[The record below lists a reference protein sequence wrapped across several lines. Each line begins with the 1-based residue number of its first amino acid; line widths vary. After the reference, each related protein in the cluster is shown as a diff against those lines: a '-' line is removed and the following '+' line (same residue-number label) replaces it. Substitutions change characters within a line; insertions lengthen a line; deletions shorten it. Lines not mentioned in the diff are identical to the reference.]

1 MPEIKIQHV
10 VSCSSEDTLHKA
22 NNLLNPESFRKWK
35 CANVGEKHAS
45 VILQLEKSTAIHS
58 IDIGNES
65 SAFVEV
71 LVGHSTSDKP
81 EDYQVILV
89 TSSFMNPMESKNSS
103 NPNRVRIFGADKLCK
118 PTLGKQWDRVKIVCT
133 QPFNKH
139 ISYGLSF
146 IKLHSPPSESDA
158 TSPPSQKTFGKFA
171 LKEETPS
178 KKLAAGSFFKERK
191 KSREEPV
198 PLKGAAAIR
207 AASYEMETGSPGE
220 ASSRIREKEERKTP
234 AKPSS
239 SSSSS
244 STRRESDIKP
254 KPSETK
260 QAKKR
265 KLSQDETEGGAH
277 SSKEQAKRKYVE
289 EQKEPPKKK
298 SDEIMKGVRFVL
310 SGYQNPYR
318 GELRDKAVRMGAK
331 YEANWGPGCTHL
343 ICAFSNTP
351 KYQQVRGKGKIVSKE
366 WILDSYKKK
375 FLQPWKRYKLSKD
388 GDSSTSEE
396 EEDEEEDSE
405 EDVRPSGRG
414 RASPSVKE
422 TKHQTSRD
430 ERDEQSSK
438 TSKSLETRK
447 EKTVKQS
454 PAKENSSKQ
463 EEYAGSTDVESIG
476 EGEKEDDVLAS
487 DADTEDELRELE
499 KGKTKEEDP
508 FAESTDEED
517 DVPPKTA
524 SNGSDIPW
532 EKIPKLPNFFEKKHF
547 LFYGKFEAEDRRQLR
562 RFAIAFGG
570 QEENYMSD
578 TVDFVVTESAWDG
591 NFDEALKEN
600 RSLLFI
606 RPKWLYDC
614 NRTGEMVSHAD
625 YAISKTD

>member
-35 CANVGEKHAS
+35 CADVGEKHAS

-207 AASYEMETGSPGE
+207 AASYEMETGSPVE

-239 SSSSS
+239 SSSSLS

-289 EQKEPPKKK
+289 EQKEQYYTEQQSSTVCIVQYSALQYSTVCTIQYSAVQNRTVCTAQYAQYCTAQTPKKK

-405 EDVRPSGRG
+405 EDTRPSGRG
-414 RASPSVKE
+414 RTSPPLKE

-430 ERDEQSSK
+430 EREEQSSK

-454 PAKENSSKQ
+454 PAKEKSSKQ

-476 EGEKEDDVLAS
+476 EGEKEEDVLAS
-487 DADTEDELRELE
+487 DADTEDELRE
-499 KGKTKEEDP
+499 
-508 FAESTDEED
+508 
-517 DVPPKTA
+517 
-524 SNGSDIPW
+524 
-532 EKIPKLPNFFEKKHF
+532 
-547 LFYGKFEAEDRRQLR
+547 
-562 RFAIAFGG
+562 
-570 QEENYMSD
+570 QEENYMND
-578 TVDFVVTESAWDG
+578 TVDFVVTESAWDR

-614 NRTGEMVSHAD
+614 NRTGEMVSHVD